1 MYTAIPITF
10 TLLVL
15 NFVFW
20 KIVQPQLRK
29 QKEQEEQGLMEKL
42 LVEKPDKTRDEYVV
56 SYAKEVVNEYKEAYN
71 RFLDSIKNQKL
82 EEEVDD
88 YLAGLTA

>member
-29 QKEQEEQGLMEKL
+29 QKEKEEQGLMEKL
-42 LVEKPDKTRDEYVV
+42 LDEKPDKTRDEYVV
-56 SYAKEVVNEYKEAYN
+56 SYAKEVVNEYKEGYN
-71 RFLDSIKNQKL
+71 RFLDSIKNQRL
-82 EEEVDD
+82 
-88 YLAGLTA
+88 

>member
-1 MYTAIPITF
+1 M
-10 TLLVL
+10 
-15 NFVFW
+15 
-20 KIVQPQLRK
+20 QPQLRK